1 MAKKW
6 LCLCLAGLLLGL
18 WGCAPPRQSAQPT
31 AEADAPV
38 NLVYYT
44 IGEPDEDLGLV
55 NEALNRILLEKYGF
69 TVTYHKIGWNDY
81 TAQFNSLINT
91 NRNYDIIFTWTDNYM
106 TTADSGNFLD
116 LTEYLQTQYT
126 ALYEAVNS
134 EFWKGVAIG
143 ERIYGIPTN
152 KELATPVHFLFAQE
166 LVEKYQIDIDQYKT
180 FASLEPLLERVYAQE
195 PDYIP
200 LFFDSSHTNIMAP
213 GNYEYVGYDSIPL
226 MIDSHDKTCQVVN
239 IFETD
244 YAKETLATLHRYYE
258 AGYINQ
264 DAALRTAFSRFQD
277 EPVFIRLSTGGPDAS
292 ASYTADYGYPIV
304 SGQVSDSIVTTESTQ
319 GGLMAVNAHT
329 QYPEQCMQFLSAV
342 NTDPEIRNLLNYGIE
357 GVHYTLTEEDQVQM
371 ISTAYRGV
379 PYTQG
384 NWFILKTSVGEKLN
398 KWELY
403 QEFNENTLESPLLG
417 FTPDYSGC
425 QLEFNAVSLVYEK
438 YYAPL
443 ATGTVDPAIY
453 LPKLQEELKLAGV
466 EKLQLTL
473 QHQINDW
480 LAAKHTGG

>member
-6 LCLCLAGLLLGL
+6 LCLCLAAALLGL
-18 WGCAPPRQSAQPT
+18 CGCTAPGQSANPT

-91 NRNYDIIFTWTDNYM
+91 NQNYDIIFTWTDNYM
-106 TTADSGNFLD
+106 TTAASGNYLD
-116 LTEYLQTQYT
+116 LTDYLQNAYRPM
-126 ALYEAVNS
+126 YEAINS
-134 EFWKGVAIG
+134 EFWKGVAIQG
-143 ERIYGIPTN
+143 RIFGIPTN

-166 LVEKYQIDIDQYKT
+166 LVDKYHIDITQYKT
-180 FASLEPLLERVYAQE
+180 FASLEPLLEQICAQE

-244 YAKETLATLHRYYE
+244 YARETLATLHRYYQ

-304 SGQVSDSIVTTESTQ
+304 SSQVSDSIVTTESTQ
-319 GGLMAVNAHT
+319 GGLMAVNAKT
-329 QYPEQCMQFLSAV
+329 KYPEQCLQFLSAV
-342 NTDPEIRNLLNYGIE
+342 NTDPVVRNLLNYGIE

-417 FTPDYSGC
+417 FTPDYSSC
-425 QLEFNAVSLVYEK
+425 QQEFKAVSLVYEK

-443 ATGTVDPAIY
+443 ATGTVDPSIY
-453 LPKLQEELKLAGV
+453 VPKLQEELKAAGV
-466 EKLQLTL
+466 EKLQITL
-473 QHQINDW
+473 QHQINDY
-480 LAAKHTGG
+480 LASKNTGG